1 MTQLYFYVD
10 TETGFSESEYFEG
23 NSNKFGNTVEAEEKA
38 DTDNTVKITKRDDSE
53 DRTERAEKDEAEYI
67 EKYVILKFQINYD
80 HSVCLRDKFPEAFH
94 I

>member
-1 MTQLYFYVD
+1 M
-10 TETGFSESEYFEG
+10 
-23 NSNKFGNTVEAEEKA
+23 EAEEKA

-80 HSVCLRDKFPEAFH
+80 HSVCLPDKFPEAFQ

>member
-1 MTQLYFYVD
+1 M
-10 TETGFSESEYFEG
+10 
-23 NSNKFGNTVEAEEKA
+23 EAEEKA

-53 DRTERAEKDEAEYI
+53 DMTERAEKDEAEYI

-80 HSVCLRDKFPEAFH
+80 HSVCLPDKFPEAFH